1 MLARTK
7 IVCTMG
13 PAVSSPEKIEALI
26 AAGMNVARL
35 NFSHGTHE
43 EHGKLIQYLK
53 EAREKLRVPLAI
65 MLDTKGPEIRLGK
78 LKNDQITLK
87 EGQRFWLVKEEVTGD
102 EEKITLT
109 PSLALDV
116 LKKDMFV
123 LLDNGYIITHVI
135 DVDARGARVEVDHGG
150 VIKSTRGVNMPGAEI
165 ELPPMTAKDEA
176 DIRFGCEQD
185 IDWIAAS
192 FIRSAE
198 HVVAI
203 KKVLEDQNKSDIAI
217 IAKIENRLGVQNF
230 DSIVQV
236 ADGIMVARGDLG
248 VELPLTQVPRLQ
260 KMMIRKSFLSAKP
273 CVTATQ
279 MLESM
284 MVNPRP
290 TRAET
295 SDVANAI
302 YDSTS
307 AVMLSGETAIGS
319 YPIQVVKV
327 MKAIIEEAEADF
339 SYYDFFKQ
347 STQRAFY
354 DVPSS
359 VAGAS
364 VNTAYSANAKAIFA
378 FTTSGSTARLL
389 SRLRPEMPIIAMTP
403 NPKVYHQLALCW
415 GVIPILCKDAHNI
428 EEAKKKIS
436 EYALARG
443 LVHYG
448 DLVVITAGTPFGRPG
463 TTNMMIVD
471 SIGDVLV
478 RGSEGLGNKI
488 HGKILLHPSPES
500 KDYSV
505 RGQIIVI
512 NICDENYLPLL
523 KNAAGVILQNHVDD
537 VDSERYLKKIAKVL
551 NLPVILRAEG
561 ASDML
566 RNEQLVTL
574 DPSQAIIYKGVI

>member
-1 MLARTK
+1 MLTRTK

-35 NFSHGTHE
+35 NFSHGTYE
-43 EHGKLIQYLK
+43 EHARVIGFLK
-53 EAREKLRVPLAI
+53 EAREKLNIPLAI

-87 EGQRFWLVKEEVTGD
+87 EKQHIWLVKEAVEGT
-102 EEKITLT
+102 EEQITLT
-109 PSLALDV
+109 PSLVFDA
-116 LKKDMFV
+116 LKKEMFI
-123 LLDNGYIITHVI
+123 LLDNGYIITHVVDI
-135 DVDARGARVEVDHGG
+135 DKRGVKVEVDHGG
-150 VIKSTRGVNMPGAEI
+150 VIKSTRGVNIPTAEI

-185 IDWIAAS
+185 IDCIAAS

-203 KKVLEDQNKSDIAI
+203 KKLLEDRNCADISV

-230 DSIVQV
+230 DSIVEV

-307 AVMLSGETAIGS
+307 AVMLSGETAIGN

-339 SYYDFFKQ
+339 NYYEFFRT

-378 FTTSGSTARLL
+378 FTTSGFTARLL

-403 NPKVYHQLALCW
+403 NLKVYHQLAICW
-415 GVIPILCKDAHNI
+415 GVIPLLCKEAQTI

-436 EYALARG
+436 AYALEKK
-443 LVHYG
+443 LVHTG

-471 SIGDVLV
+471 KL
-478 RGSEGLGNKI
+478 
-488 HGKILLHPSPES
+488 
-500 KDYSV
+500 
-505 RGQIIVI
+505 
-512 NICDENYLPLL
+512 
-523 KNAAGVILQNHVDD
+523 
-537 VDSERYLKKIAKVL
+537 
-551 NLPVILRAEG
+551 
-561 ASDML
+561 
-566 RNEQLVTL
+566 
-574 DPSQAIIYKGVI
+574 

>member
-1 MLARTK
+1 
-7 IVCTMG
+7 MG
-13 PAVSSPEKIEALI
+13 PAVATLERIEALI

-35 NFSHGTHE
+35 NFSHGSYE
-43 EHGKLIQYLK
+43 EHAKTIYFLK
-53 EAREKLRVPLAI
+53 IAREKLSVPLAI

-78 LKNDQITLK
+78 LKNGQITLK
-87 EGQRFWLVKEEVTGD
+87 EGQQFWLVKEDIEGD
-102 EEKITLT
+102 EERMSLT
-109 PSLALDV
+109 PSIALDV
-116 LKKDMFV
+116 LKKEMFV
-123 LLDNGYIITHVI
+123 LLDNGYIITHV
-135 DVDARGARVEVDHGG
+135 VDIGEKGVKVEVDHGG
-150 VIKSTRGVNMPGAEI
+150 IIKSTRGVNIPGADI
-165 ELPPMTAKDEA
+165 ELPPMTAKDES

-185 IDWIAAS
+185 VDWIAAS

-198 HVVAI
+198 HVLAI
-203 KKVLEDQNKSDIAI
+203 KKVLEDQKRPDIAV

-273 CVTATQ
+273 CITATQ

-319 YPIQVVKV
+319 YPIQAVKV

-339 SYYDFFKQ
+339 NYYEFFRL
-347 STQRAFY
+347 STQHPFH

-359 VAGAS
+359 LAGAS
-364 VNTAYSANAKAIFA
+364 INTAYSANAKAIFA

-403 NPKVYHQLALCW
+403 NVKVYHQLALVW
-415 GVIPILCKDAHNI
+415 GVIPILCKEAQTI

-436 EYALARG
+436 EFALEKG

-478 RGSEGLGNKI
+478 RGSEGMGQKV
-488 HGKILLHPSPES
+488 HGKVTLHPTPES
-500 KDYSV
+500 RDYTV
-505 RGQIIVI
+505 RSRIIVI
-512 NICDENYLPLL
+512 NACDDTYLPLL

-537 VDSERYLKKIAKVL
+537 TESEKYLKKIAKTL
-551 NLPVILRAEG
+551 DLPIILRAEG
-561 ASDML
+561 ASDVL
-566 RNEQLVTL
+566 RNDQLVTL
-574 DPSQAIIYKGVI
+574 DPAQALVYKGLI

>member
-1 MLARTK
+1 MLTRTK

-13 PAVSSPEKIEALI
+13 PAVASPEKIEALI

-35 NFSHGTHE
+35 NFSHGTYE
-43 EHGKLIQYLK
+43 EHALVIKYLK
-53 EAREKLRVPLAI
+53 AAREKLGVPLAI

-78 LKNDQITLK
+78 LKNDQLTLRAGK
-87 EGQRFWLVKEEVTGD
+87 QFWLVKEEVLGD
-102 EEKITLT
+102 EEQITLT
-109 PSLALDV
+109 PPIALEA
-116 LKKDMFV
+116 LQKDMVV
-123 LLDNGYIITHVI
+123 LLDNGYVITHV
-135 DVDARGARVEVDHGG
+135 VEVTSRGVKVEIDHGG
-150 VIKSTRGVNMPGAEI
+150 VIKSTRGVNIPDADV
-165 ELPPMTAKDEA
+165 ELPPMTSKDEA

-198 HVVAI
+198 HVIAI
-203 KKVLEDQNKSDIAI
+203 KKLLEDQNKSDIAV

-260 KMMIRKSFLSAKP
+260 KMMIRKSFLAAKP

-295 SDVANAI
+295 SDVANVI

-319 YPIQVVKV
+319 YPIQVVQV
-327 MKAIIEEAEADF
+327 MKAIIQEAEADF
-339 SYYDFFKQ
+339 SYYEFFKH
-347 STQRAFY
+347 STQRGFY

-359 VAGAS
+359 VSQAS
-364 VNTAYSANAKAIFA
+364 VNTAYSSNVKAIFA

-403 NPKVYHQLALCW
+403 NPKVYHQLALSW
-415 GVIPILCKDAHNI
+415 GVIPILCYDAYTI

-436 EYALARG
+436 AYALEKG
-443 LVHYG
+443 IVQYG

-471 SIGDVLV
+471 SIGDVLI
-478 RGSEGLGNKI
+478 RGSEGVGHKA
-488 HGKILLHPSPES
+488 HGKIFLNPTPES
-500 KDYSV
+500 KDYTV
-505 RGQIIVI
+505 RGKIIVI
-512 NICDENYLPLL
+512 NMCNDKYLPLL
-523 KNAAGVILQNHVDD
+523 KNAAGVILENHVDD
-537 VDSERYLKKIAKVL
+537 LDSERYLKKIAQTL
-551 NLPVILRAEG
+551 NLPLILRAEG
-561 ASDML
+561 AIEML
-566 RNEQLVTL
+566 RNDQLVTL
-574 DPSQAIIYKGVI
+574 DPATALIYKGII